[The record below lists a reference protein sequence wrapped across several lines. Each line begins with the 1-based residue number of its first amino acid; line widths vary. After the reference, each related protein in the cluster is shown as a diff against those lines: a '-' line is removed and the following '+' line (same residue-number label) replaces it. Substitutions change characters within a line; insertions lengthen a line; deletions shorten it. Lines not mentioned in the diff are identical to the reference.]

1 MKPKNLILIGV
12 AVVCGLAAA
21 FLTARMMAG
30 SGTKKPELDM
40 VEVPVAVKDIP
51 IGTKLPPKDVE
62 KYFTKKNFP
71 RENVPPSAITTLDEI
86 GDKRAMRTIRQGE
99 TVGVADLNAKGFID
113 PPDGTVLMTTAINL
127 EQSASGFALPG
138 YKVMVIATKKSQ
150 KKNMDIVF
158 PLFAD
163 ALILAVDTSTT
174 APQAG
179 GQNGQGGQGGQA
191 NKDTGATAAGFQ
203 SVGMI
208 SFAVT
213 PDQSMLLTMAANG
226 GATLRLGLPN
236 QAEDKKQ
243 MVIDGYKHMLLTREQ
258 IENIF
263 ADRWPDEDKSA
274 DKGPKFETVK
284 VLVPAELVAK
294 DTQLTQAVLDKKFKT
309 VEFPKELL
317 PEVVAVEEKD
327 LLDQYVTADLVAGLQ
342 VPKPHLSKTEPKKP
356 MDNVLPPKAD
366 NPQKLVL
373 AGVKAG
379 HSDDAASP
387 KADTDTSPAAP
398 KPKDYVY
405 VLINTPQGKRY
416 QKFEAT
422 DAGNV
427 FAGEATEEEY
437 LQYQAGKGGKA
448 PAK

>member
-30 SGTKKPELDM
+30 AGTKKPELDM

-62 KYFTKKNFP
+62 TYFTKKNFP
-71 RENVPPSAITTLDEI
+71 RENVPPSAITSMEEI

-99 TVGVADLNAKGFID
+99 TVAVTDLNAKGFID

-179 GQNGQGGQGGQA
+179 GKDGQQ

-213 PDQSMLLTMAANG
+213 PEQSMLLTMAANG
-226 GATLRLGLPN
+226 GASLRLGLPN

-243 MVIDGYKHMLLTREQ
+243 LVIDGYKHMLLTRQQ

-263 ADRWPDEDKSA
+263 ADRWPDENKSA
-274 DKGPKFETVK
+274 DNGPKFETVK
-284 VLVPAELVAK
+284 VKVPAELVAK
-294 DTQLTQAVLDKKFKT
+294 DTRLTQEVLDKKFKT

-317 PEVVAVEEKD
+317 PEAVAAEEKD
-327 LLDQYVTADLVAGLQ
+327 LLDQYATADLVAGLQ
-342 VPKPHLSKTEPKKP
+342 VPRPHLSKTEPKKP
-356 MDNVLPPKAD
+356 EIIREPKAGE
-366 NPQKLVL
+366 PLVL

-379 HSDDAASP
+379 HGDDAASP
-387 KADTDTSPAAP
+387 KGETDTSATDP
-398 KPKDYVY
+398 KPKEYVY

-416 QKFEAT
+416 QKFEVT

-427 FAGEATEEEY
+427 FAGEATEDEY
-437 LQYQAGKGGKA
+437 LKYQAGKGKA

>member
-30 SGTKKPELDM
+30 AGTKKPELDM

-62 KYFTKKNFP
+62 TYFTKKNFP
-71 RENVPPSAITTLDEI
+71 RESVPPSAITSLEEI

-99 TVGVADLNAKGFID
+99 TVSVTDLNAKGFID
-113 PPDGTVLMTTAINL
+113 PPKGTVLMTTAINL

-138 YKVMVIATKKSQ
+138 YKVMVIASKKSQ

-158 PLFAD
+158 PLFLD

-179 GQNGQGGQGGQA
+179 GQNGQNGQQ
-191 NKDTGATAAGFQ
+191 NKDGGATAAGFQ

-226 GATLRLGLPN
+226 GATLRLGLPH
-236 QAEDKKQ
+236 QDDKEKQ
-243 MVIDGYKHMLLTREQ
+243 VVIDGYQHLLPTRQE
-258 IENIF
+258 ILNIF
-263 ADRWPDEDKSA
+263 ADRWPDDDKSA
-274 DKGPKFETVK
+274 ENGPKVETVK
-284 VLVPAELVAK
+284 VKVPAELVAK
-294 DTQLTQAVLDKKFKT
+294 DTRLTQEVLDKKFKT
-309 VEFPKELL
+309 IEFPKELL
-317 PEVVAVEEKD
+317 PEAVAAEEKD
-327 LLDQYVTADLVAGLQ
+327 LLDQYATADLVAGLQ
-342 VPKPHLSKTEPKKP
+342 VPRPHLSKSEPKKAEVIPVEPGKP
-356 MDNVLPPKAD
+356 MA
-366 NPQKLVL
+366 L

-387 KADTDTSPAAP
+387 KVDTSFPEP
-398 KPKDYVY
+398 KAKEYVY

-416 QKFEAT
+416 QKFEVTAS
-422 DAGNV
+422 GNV